1 MTGRILLLLAL
12 LAVACGG
19 PTPYRQAGALWGEYG
34 YSDVALGGEE
44 YGVTVR
50 ATGATPDARVAD
62 MLVLRAAEVARDH
75 GRTHFIVL
83 HHDAGVRN
91 DPGTRVLSV
100 PVGGL
105 LVPVLVQEVVRREK
119 SGHLVIRL
127 CASDQAGA
135 VDAAATAREVRARL
149 DSGS

>member
-12 LAVACGG
+12 LAAACGG
-19 PTPYRQAGALWGEYG
+19 ATPYRQAGALWGEYG

-62 MLVLRAAEVARDH
+62 MLVLRAAEIAREH
-75 GRTHFIVL
+75 GRTHFTVL
-83 HHDAGVRN
+83 HREAGVRN

-105 LVPVLVQEVVRREK
+105 FVPVLVQEVVRREK

-127 CASDQAGA
+127 CASDEAGA
-135 VDAAATAREVRARL
+135 VDAVATAREARARL
-149 DSGS
+149 DGR

>member
-1 MTGRILLLLAL
+1 MTGRVLPLFAL

-19 PTPYRQAGALWGEYG
+19 PTPYRPAGALWGSYG
-34 YSDVALGGEE
+34 HSDVALGGDE

-50 ATGATPDARVAD
+50 ATGATSDARVAD
-62 MLVLRAAEVARDH
+62 MLVLRAAEIAREH
-75 GRTHFIVL
+75 GRTHFTVL
-83 HHDAGVRN
+83 HRDAGVRN

-105 LVPVLVQEVVRREK
+105 FVPVLVQEVVRREK

-127 CASDQAGA
+127 CAAGEAGA
-135 VDAAATAREVRARL
+135 LDAPATSREARARL
-149 DSGS
+149 DGGQ